1 MISSKPYEPSNNL
14 ADQAAHS
21 ADNAIRSTQS
31 AANNALDGLAVKVQD
46 VRNQAAPLLNRASDQ
61 ASALARRGVDAV
73 RDTSQQLRDKALRAS
88 DTTVQYIKDEP
99 VKSMLIAAATGAA
112 LMALVSLLA
121 RSRGSN

>member
-21 ADNAIRSTQS
+21 ADNAIRSTQQV
-31 AANNALDGLAVKVQD
+31 ANNALDTLAGKVHD
-46 VRNQAAPLLNRASDQ
+46 VRDQAAPLLNSATAQ
-61 ASALARRGVDAV
+61 ASALTQRGLDAV
-73 RDTSQQLRDKALRAS
+73 RDSSQQLRDKAHRAS

-112 LMALVSLLA
+112 LMALVSLMG
-121 RSRGSN
+121 RGRAAS

>member
-99 VKSMLIAAATGAA
+99 VKSMFIAAATGAA